1 MASTSESGNAKNV
14 DNFGLL
20 ISNIASYGER
30 YKPTNPAILLEALKK
45 LEKDGRTALYAVND
59 VMPTYSR
66 ATIDRDL
73 AFDPLAQLVT
83 RSLNALRAS
92 SSSEQTDKA
101 AAAIVRKVRGNRTKP
116 AKAKVTATA
125 DAAAPDAKVAT
136 VSTSQQSYD
145 SILDNY
151 ERYVQYIAAT
161 PEYAPNEEE
170 IKITVLKALAVE
182 LRAKNTACNNAKVA
196 VDNAR
201 SARNHVLYEPLTG
214 LVDVALDAKT
224 YIKSLFGST
233 STEYKQVAKIDF
245 RNA

>member
-1 MASTSESGNAKNV
+1 M
-14 DNFGLL
+14 LL
-20 ISNIASYGER
+20 GKA
-30 YKPTNPAILLEALKK
+30 PA
-45 LEKDGRTALYAVND
+45 R
-59 VMPTYSR
+59 P
-66 ATIDRDL
+66 
-73 AFDPLAQLVT
+73 
-83 RSLNALRAS
+83 RSLPMTS
-92 SSSEQTDKA
+92 
-101 AAAIVRKVRGNRTKP
+101 
-116 AKAKVTATA
+116 TA
-125 DAAAPDAKVAT
+125 DRLRSRCSAVSGWSTLAKVAT

-170 IKITVLKALAVE
+170 IKIPVLKALAVE
-182 LRAKNTACNNAKVA
+182 LRAKNTTCNNAKVA

-214 LVDVALDAKT
+214 LVDVALDAKN

-245 RNA
+245 RKA